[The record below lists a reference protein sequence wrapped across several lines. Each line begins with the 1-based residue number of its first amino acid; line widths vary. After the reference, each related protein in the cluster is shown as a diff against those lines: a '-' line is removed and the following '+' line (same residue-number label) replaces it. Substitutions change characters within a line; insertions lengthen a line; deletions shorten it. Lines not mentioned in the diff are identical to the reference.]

1 MWRPVTT
8 IPAPDERI
16 GEWAFVVAQE
26 THIRGEGQSGTVFR
40 VRNVRTGQLGAMKMH
55 CGPCTT
61 VDDERFRKE
70 RRICEEQPIPGDMP
84 AYYGKG
90 RWKGVDYF
98 VMELVERF
106 DPRGAGV
113 DLIGYFTALTFV
125 YEKLNGRYLHLDGK
139 LANFAVREGRPVL
152 IDFSCAV
159 TLEEGRTMCVRT
171 GTRKYRSP
179 EAREGRPLTVQS
191 DIYTV
196 AAALQGLLAD
206 ERERRVYGD
215 AISHAMANDERERT
229 KSWAEFRKELKEAE
243 AKYRRSAE
251 KECRLPKFKAV
262 AGAVVGAVGVVA
274 LVGYFGTLVE
284 HADDKTK
291 TGEERQAGRTDA
303 DVQNGLDAYAVKDF
317 AKAAHFL
324 RQAADSGTC
333 TNGQVFYEL
342 AEIYFDGLSVE
353 QDDELAIKYAQRA
366 VELGSTN
373 ALPMLRRLEKMNG
386 SSAR

>member
-1 MWRPVTT
+1 M
-8 IPAPDERI
+8 
-16 GEWAFVVAQE
+16 
-26 THIRGEGQSGTVFR
+26 
-40 VRNVRTGQLGAMKMH
+40 
-55 CGPCTT
+55 
-61 VDDERFRKE
+61 
-70 RRICEEQPIPGDMP
+70 
-84 AYYGKG
+84 
-90 RWKGVDYF
+90 
-98 VMELVERF
+98 
-106 DPRGAGV
+106 
-113 DLIGYFTALTFV
+113 
-125 YEKLNGRYLHLDGK
+125 
-139 LANFAVREGRPVL
+139 L

-159 TLEEGRTMCVRT
+159 AVEDGRTMCVRT

-215 AISHAMANDERERT
+215 ALSHAMANDERERT

-262 AGAVVGAVGVVA
+262 ATAVVCGIGIVVA
-274 LVGYFGTLVE
+274 FLFFCGVMAE
-284 HADDKTK
+284 HADDKAK
-291 TGEERQAGRTDA
+291 SDGEKLVGRTAA
-303 DVQNGLDAYAVKDF
+303 DESLGLDAYAVKDF

-324 RQAADSGTC
+324 RQAADSGSC
-333 TNGQVFYEL
+333 TNGLVFYEL

-366 VELGSTN
+366 VDLGYTN
-373 ALPMLRRLEKMNG
+373 ALPMLRRLKKMNG

>member
-70 RRICEEQPIPGDMP
+70 RRIYEEQPIPGDMP

-106 DPRGAGV
+106 DPRGEGV
-113 DLIGYFTALTFV
+113 DRIGYFIALTFV
-125 YEKLNGRYLHLDGK
+125 YEKLNRRYLHLDGK
-139 LANFAVREGRPVL
+139 LANFAVREGLPVL
-152 IDFSCAV
+152 IDYSCAV
-159 TLEEGRTMCVRT
+159 AAEDGRTMCVRT

-196 AAALQGLLAD
+196 AAALQGLLTD

-215 AISHAMANDERERT
+215 ALSHAMANDERERT

-243 AKYRRSAE
+243 AKYKRNAE

-262 AGAVVGAVGVVA
+262 AGAVVCGVGIVVA
-274 LVGYFGTLVE
+274 FLFFCGVMAE
-284 HADDKTK
+284 HADDKAK
-291 TGEERQAGRTDA
+291 SDEERQIGRTDA
-303 DVQNGLDAYAVKDF
+303 DESVGLDAYAVKDF

-324 RQAADSGTC
+324 RQAADSGSC
-333 TNGQVFYEL
+333 TNGLVFYEL
-342 AEIYFDGLSVE
+342 AEIYARGRGVVKDRDV
-353 QDDELAIKYAQRA
+353 AKKYAKRA
-366 VELGSTN
+366 VELGEAN
-373 ALPMLRRLEKMNG
+373 AASMLRRLGKMRG
-386 SSAR
+386 KDE

>member
-8 IPAPDERI
+8 IPSPDERI
-16 GEWAFVVAQE
+16 GEWAFVVADE
-26 THIRGEGQSGTVFR
+26 THILGEGQSGTVFR

-70 RRICEEQPIPGDMP
+70 RRIYEEQPIPGDMP

-90 RWKGVDYF
+90 RWKGIDYF

-106 DPRGAGV
+106 DPRGEGV
-113 DLIGYFTALTFV
+113 DRIGYFIALTFV
-125 YEKLNGRYLHLDGK
+125 YEKLNRRYLHLDGK

-159 TLEEGRTMCVRT
+159 AVEDGRTMCVRT

-215 AISHAMANDERERT
+215 ALSHAMANDERERT

-243 AKYRRSAE
+243 KEYKRNAE

-262 AGAVVGAVGVVA
+262 AGAVVCGIGVVA
-274 LVGYFGTLVE
+274 LIAAALLYLGDE
-284 HADDKTK
+284 
-291 TGEERQAGRTDA
+291 QAESHSDA
-303 DVQNGLDAYAVKDF
+303 DERLGLELYQSKDF
-317 AKAAHFL
+317 VRATYFL
-324 RQAADSGTC
+324 RRVADSGTC
-333 TNGQVFYEL
+333 TNGLVFYEL
-342 AEIYFDGLSVE
+342 AEIYARGRGVS
-353 QDDELAIKYAQRA
+353 QDRNIAFKYAQRA
-366 VELGSTN
+366 VDLGYTN
-373 ALPMLRRLEKMNG
+373 ALPVLRRLDKLGVFE
-386 SSAR
+386 RH

>member
-8 IPAPDERI
+8 IPSPDERI

-90 RWKGVDYF
+90 RWKGIDYF

-106 DPRGAGV
+106 DPHGEGV
-113 DLIGYFTALTFV
+113 DRIGYFIALTFV
-125 YEKLNGRYLHLDGK
+125 YEKLNRRYLHLDGK

-159 TLEEGRTMCVRT
+159 AVEDGRTMCVRT

-196 AAALQGLLAD
+196 AAVLQGLLAD

-215 AISHAMANDERERT
+215 ALSHAMANDERERT

-274 LVGYFGTLVE
+274 LIAAALLYLGDE
-284 HADDKTK
+284 
-291 TGEERQAGRTDA
+291 QAESHSDA
-303 DVQNGLDAYAVKDF
+303 DERLGLELYQSKDF
-317 AKAAHFL
+317 VRATYFL
-324 RQAADSGTC
+324 RRVADSGTC
-333 TNGQVFYEL
+333 TNGLVFYEL
-342 AEIYFDGLSVE
+342 AEIYTRGRGVS
-353 QDDELAIKYAQRA
+353 QDRNIAFKYAQRA
-366 VELGSTN
+366 VDLGYTN
-373 ALPMLRRLEKMNG
+373 ALPMLRRLDKLGVFE
-386 SSAR
+386 RH

>member
-1 MWRPVTT
+1 MRRPVTS

-16 GEWAFVVAQE
+16 GEWAFVVVEA
-26 THIRGEGQSGTVFR
+26 THILGEGHSGTVFR
-40 VRNVRTGQLGAMKMH
+40 VRNVRTGRLAAMKMH
-55 CGPCTT
+55 CGPCTR

-70 RRICEEQPIPGDMP
+70 RRICEKQPIPGDMP

-90 RWKGVDYF
+90 RWKGIDYF

-106 DPRGAGV
+106 DPRGEGV
-113 DLIGYFTALTFV
+113 DLIGYFIALTEIF
-125 YEKLNGRYLHLDGK
+125 EKLNRRYLHLDGK

-159 TLEEGRTMCVRT
+159 KVEDGRTMCVRT

-196 AAALQGLLAD
+196 AAALQGVLTD
-206 ERERRVYGD
+206 ERERRVYGG
-215 AISHAMANDERERT
+215 AISRAMENEEDKRT
-229 KSWAEFRKELKEAE
+229 KSWAVFRDELKEAE
-243 AKYRRSAE
+243 KEYKRNAE
-251 KECRLPKFKAV
+251 KECRLPKFKVV
-262 AGAVVGAVGVVA
+262 AGAVVCGVGVVVA
-274 LVGYFGTLVE
+274 FLFYCGAMAE
-284 HADDKTK
+284 HADDKAK
-291 TGEERQAGRTDA
+291 SDEERQAGRTDA

-333 TNGQVFYEL
+333 TNGQAFYEL

-366 VELGSTN
+366 VELGSTS
-373 ALPMLRRLEKMNG
+373 AQHMLRRLG
-386 SSAR
+386 R